1 MTQRF
6 PRLFWQIAIPLL
18 LLAGLSIWF
27 RCTDADISL
36 IRGLRAATGI
46 TNWQDAELG
55 VWGFIKAY
63 GVIPGFIVT
72 LAAIVVIF
80 AGLMS
85 PRLAHWIRPGVYIVL
100 VTAVGSGLISN
111 MILKDHWG
119 RPRPKHVI
127 ELGGDDAFVKVLTPA
142 FELGGKSFPCG
153 HATVG
158 FLFFA
163 VALVLRNSRPRLS
176 WIAMALALILGGLL
190 GAARMLQGGH
200 FPSDVLWAAGIMWF
214 TSVGLLHALRLQD
227 FNETPLAVAPK
238 NPRRTRFIATALAG
252 ALVLLVAA
260 ALVSVPQS
268 RRQKISIPAPSSG
281 TRQTFN
287 FDFKGTLRVLS
298 GDASLL
304 QVDFDGC
311 GTPKSK
317 PGLSMG
323 LSWGEGQE
331 AIKVVENSH
340 GFFTEKNFTA
350 TLTLA
355 PGEYEIQCGDGV
367 KPIIPPELGTSG
379 KTGGQFWRLKI
390 PGTSQ
395 NSTEAPRSR

>member
-27 RCTDADISL
+27 RSTDADISL

-46 TNWQDAELG
+46 ANWQDAERG
-55 VWGFIKAY
+55 FWGFIKGY
-63 GVIPGFIVT
+63 GVLPGFIVT

-85 PRLAHWIRPGVYIVL
+85 PRLAHWIRPGTYLVL
-100 VTAVGSGLISN
+100 VIAVGSGLISN
-111 MILKDHWG
+111 VILKDHWG

-127 ELGGDDAFVKVLTPA
+127 ELGGDDPFVKVLTPA

-153 HATVG
+153 HATMG

-163 VALVLRNSRPRLS
+163 VALILRNRRPLLS
-176 WIAMALALILGGLL
+176 WTAMTLALGLGGLL

-238 NPRRTRFIATALAG
+238 NPRRTRLIAAVLAG

-268 RRQKISIPAPSSG
+268 RRQKIPIPAPSSG
-281 TRQTFN
+281 MRQTFN
-287 FDFKGTLRVLS
+287 FDFKGTLRVLA
-298 GDASLL
+298 GDAPLL

-317 PGLSMG
+317 PGLSVTQG
-323 LSWGEGQE
+323 PG
-331 AIKVVENSH
+331 AIKVIENSR

-355 PGEYEIQCGDGV
+355 PGEYDIQCGAGV
-367 KPIIPPELGTSG
+367 KPVIPPELTPGHQG
-379 KTGGQFWRLKI
+379 NYWFLKI
-390 PGTSQ
+390 PAKTR
-395 NSTEAPRSR
+395 NSKEGPGSR

>member
-6 PRLFWQIAIPLL
+6 PRLFWEIAIPVL

-36 IRGLRAATGI
+36 IRGMRAVTGI
-46 TNWQDAELG
+46 TNWQDADLG

-72 LAAIVVIF
+72 VAAIVVIF
-80 AGLMS
+80 AGLMT
-85 PRLAHWIRPGVYIVL
+85 PRLAHWIRPGVYLVL
-100 VTAVGSGLISN
+100 VIAVGSGLISN

-127 ELGGDDAFVKVLTPA
+127 ELGGDYPFVKVLTPA

-153 HATVG
+153 HATMG

-163 VALVLRNSRPRLS
+163 VALILRNRRPLLS
-176 WIAMALALILGGLL
+176 WIAMAIALILGGLL
-190 GAARMLQGGH
+190 GAARVVQGGH

-214 TSVGLLHALRLQD
+214 SSVGLLHALRLQD

-238 NPRRTRFIATALAG
+238 NPRRTRLIAAVLAG
-252 ALVLLVAA
+252 ALVMLVAA

-268 RRQKISIPAPSSG
+268 RQQIIAIPAASSG
-281 TRQTFN
+281 SRQTFN
-287 FDFKGTLRVLS
+287 FDFKGTLRVLA
-298 GDASLL
+298 GVVPIL

-317 PGLSMG
+317 PGLKAAGM
-323 LSWGEGQE
+323 LEG
-331 AIKVVENSH
+331 AKVVVVESSR

-355 PGEYEIQCGDGV
+355 PGEYEIHYGTGV
-367 KPIIPPELGTSG
+367 KPVIPPELAR
-379 KTGGQFWRLKI
+379 GQGEHSLMLKI
-390 PGTSQ
+390 PATSQ
-395 NSTEAPRSR
+395 NSTEAPLSH